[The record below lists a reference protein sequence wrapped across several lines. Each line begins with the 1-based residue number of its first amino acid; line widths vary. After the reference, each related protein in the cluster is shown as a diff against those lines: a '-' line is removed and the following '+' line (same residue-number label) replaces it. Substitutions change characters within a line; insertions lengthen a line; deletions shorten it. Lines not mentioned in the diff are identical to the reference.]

1 MKRYSILAITILLA
15 LICALP
21 GAIIA
26 QKSSTTAQ
34 KKTTKRRPTKSTK
47 SAKPTPTPTPV
58 PDMRPEAA
66 RLAVQIKNMTLF
78 LYTYGKVVNGLE
90 LADEQ
95 AKRNQIPPNIIAK
108 NKESKDALVSN
119 IAALRAGLSTLMN
132 DFQGSSRF
140 QVQYVKMTFATE
152 SVLSAERLVSAG
164 RYDEAGKALIQTIDR
179 LTDTMLSMR
188 LQ

>member
-1 MKRYSILAITILLA
+1 LKRYSILAITILLV

-21 GAIIA
+21 CA
-26 QKSSTTAQ
+26 TNAQ

-47 SAKPTPTPTPV
+47 SKAKPTPTPTPTPM

-66 RLAVQIKNMTLF
+66 RVAVLIKNMTLF

-95 AKRNQIPPNIIAK
+95 ARRNQIPPNIIAK

-119 IAALRAGLSTLMN
+119 IAALRAGLSTLLK

-140 QVQYVKMTFATE
+140 QVQYLKMTFATE